1 MTRRTMIGI
10 ICIVTGLMML
20 ANMWNIIRFDW
31 LWQQPWTAYIA
42 PVLLLFIG
50 VRLIISSFR
59 HNRDQWLQRPV
70 PIEEDGKR
78 IRCSVSFGGD
88 EYIYKGE
95 AFHGARLEAYC
106 GGIRLNLC
114 NAVINEDEEIDIH
127 TFMGGVELIVP
138 STVNVVVKSRSFIG
152 GVGNETS
159 QNALPDAPCL
169 HIIASNYFGGV
180 SIREH

>member
-20 ANMWNIIRFDW
+20 ANMWNIIRIDW

-42 PVLLLFIG
+42 PLLLLFIG
-50 VRLIISSFR
+50 ARLIISSFR
-59 HNRDQWLQRPV
+59 RNRDQWLQRPV
-70 PIEEDGKR
+70 PDGEDGKR
-78 IRCSVSFGGD
+78 ICCKTSFGGD

-106 GGIRLNLC
+106 GGIRLNLS
-114 NAVINEDEEIDIH
+114 NAVISEDEEIDIQ

-138 STVNVVVKSRSFIG
+138 ASVNVVVKSRSFIG
-152 GVGNETS
+152 GVGNETTCTIRD
-159 QNALPDAPCL
+159 NAPCL
-169 HIIASNYFGGV
+169 HVIASNVLGGV
-180 SIREH
+180 SIKN